1 MKKNSI
7 ALMFY
12 VLNSF
17 ILLGQTNK
25 ATQEENFI
33 TKWTNFNP
41 KNTFYPEVTNILE
54 GSISENYTLTS
65 DKTYLLKG
73 TVYVTNNATLTI
85 EPGTIIRGDDN
96 TCGTLVVTKGSKIIA
111 NGNQNN
117 PIVFTS
123 NKESA
128 IRKPGDWGGVI
139 ILGDA
144 NTNKFGGVNF
154 LELDLDKKFSMY
166 GGTDNTSDSGI
177 LNFIRIEYSGRKL
190 IRQSK
195 ELNGLSLAGVGSKTK
210 ISNIQVS
217 YSNDDSFEFYGGTLE
232 ASNLISYRATDDDF
246 DFTQGAQIN
255 LSSSIAIRN
264 PYSSD
269 ASRSRCFEID
279 TYDNKETADLSK
291 PITHV
296 KATKVVFVN
305 IEQNDQGL
313 VKEAI
318 YISDNAKLELKNS
331 VISGFRSGV
340 NLNQNINLNSED
352 IEKIDIQNCIINDC
366 LYLAEKETYVDYKD
380 FIIYFSNEKYKNR
393 LKSLDKKE
401 LFVNPEISSNPD
413 FRIRKE
419 NITNY

>member
-1 MKKNSI
+1 MKKNAIIFLFCIVNYNLIVAQSTKSI
-7 ALMFY
+7 
-12 VLNSF
+12 
-17 ILLGQTNK
+17 
-25 ATQEENFI
+25 QEENFI

-41 KNTFYPEVTNILE
+41 KITFYPEVTNILE

-73 TVYVTNNATLTI
+73 TVYVTNNAILTI

-96 TCGTLVVTKGSKIIA
+96 TCGTLVITKGSKIIA

-128 IRKPGDWGGVI
+128 IRKSGDWGGVI

-166 GGTDNTSDSGI
+166 GGTDNASDSGI
-177 LNFIRIEYSGRKL
+177 LNFIRIEYAGRKL

-232 ASNLISYRATDDDF
+232 ATNLISYRATDDDF

-255 LSSSIAIRN
+255 LSNSIAIRN

-291 PITHV
+291 SVTHV
-296 KATKVVFVN
+296 KASKVVLVN

-380 FIIYFSNEKYKNR
+380 FIIYFSNEKYKNL

-401 LFVNPEISSNPD
+401 LFVNPEILSNPD